1 MNYSV
6 KNYKCR
12 PYGQAMVEFLIVV
25 PVMLLLVLGIL
36 QFALIYQA
44 KVTLNYAAF
53 ETARAGSLNHGNRDA
68 MNLAFASSMAP
79 LYTNSFHVFASGTCT
94 NTWNPIN
101 DVPTIQAN
109 DRQNLD
115 RSGNKMGGMQI
126 TNTNL
131 AAYTN
136 ANVNNFDPDDI
147 ICARREV
154 QQQIT
159 NGDVNITVV
168 NPSVASFSDYGVN
181 IDGKITIPNDNL
193 MYRNAS
199 ISNSSTSQQT
209 IQDANLLKVHIGYCY
224 ELMVPFVN
232 RIIWMMHR
240 FGPGSAIPPGFPQV
254 NTNTFFGPA
263 PGGTFAQ
270 VCINNPQH
278 TGQAIVLYAQSIVR
292 MQSPA
297 IQCEII
303 DPDTC

>member
-1 MNYSV
+1 MKLKRKTAAS
-6 KNYKCR
+6 
-12 PYGQAMVEFLIVV
+12 GQAMVEFLIVL

-53 ETARAGSLNHGNRDA
+53 ETARAGSLNNGSRDA

-79 LYTNSFHVFASGTCT
+79 LYTNSFHVFSSGTCT
-94 NTWNPIN
+94 NAWNPIN
-101 DVPTIQAN
+101 DLPTILNN
-109 DRQNLD
+109 DRQNLN
-115 RSGNKMGGMQI
+115 RSGNKMGGMRI
-126 TNTNL
+126 TDTNL
-131 AAYTN
+131 GAYTN
-136 ANVNNFDPDDI
+136 ANINNFDPDDV

-159 NGDVNITVV
+159 NGEVNITVV
-168 NPSVASFSDYGVN
+168 NPSAASFSDYGIK
-181 IDGKITIPNDNL
+181 IDGKETIPNDNL
-193 MYRNAS
+193 MYRNAN

-209 IQDANLLKVHIGYCY
+209 IQDANLLKIHIGYCY

-240 FGPGSAIPPGFPQV
+240 FGPGATIPPGFPQV

-263 PGGTFAQ
+263 PGGSFAQ
-270 VCINNPQH
+270 SCINDPQH

-303 DPDTC
+303 DPDSC

>member
-1 MNYSV
+1 
-6 KNYKCR
+6 
-12 PYGQAMVEFLIVV
+12 MVEFLIVL

-44 KVTLNYAAF
+44 KITLNYAAF
-53 ETARAGSLNHGNRDA
+53 ETARAGSLNNGNRDA

-79 LYTNSFHVFASGTCT
+79 LYTNSFHVFNSGTCS
-94 NTWNPIN
+94 NAWNPIN
-101 DVPTIQAN
+101 DLLNQ
-109 DRQNLD
+109 Q
-115 RSGNKMGGMQI
+115 RSANKMGGMRI
-126 TNTNL
+126 TDTNL
-131 AAYTN
+131 GAYTN
-136 ANVNNFDPDDI
+136 ANINNFNPDDV
-147 ICARREV
+147 ICARQEV
-154 QQQIT
+154 QQQIA

-168 NPSVASFSDYGVN
+168 NPSQASFSDYGVS

-240 FGPGSAIPPGFPQV
+240 FGPGATIPPGFPQV

-263 PGGTFAQ
+263 PGGSFAQ
-270 VCINNPQH
+270 ACINNPQY
-278 TGQAIVLYAQSIVR
+278 TGRAMVLYAQSIVR

-297 IQCEII
+297 IQCEIV
-303 DPDTC
+303 DPDSC